1 MKTTVTGLFL
11 TAMVAFAAFHVAGK
25 IEIGGEG
32 GWDYLAVDAAARR
45 LYLSHASKVVVVD
58 LETQKR
64 ISVKYA
70 HTRDFSSHQNNY
82 VISQ

>member
-70 HTRDFSSHQNNY
+70 HTPDFGTA
-82 VISQ
+82 IAFPPEP

>member
-32 GWDYLAVDAAARR
+32 GWD
-45 LYLSHASKVVVVD
+45 
-58 LETQKR
+58 
-64 ISVKYA
+64 
-70 HTRDFSSHQNNY
+70 
-82 VISQ
+82 